1 MSDIGTHRQV
11 VDSERF
17 STGYDATYQRK
28 PSKPGKTVYVCRDGK
43 MVPKEDVTGFVMC
56 EASVMVADEINAN
69 MRRWESALVA
79 SMGVPAKE
87 LEGRHPNCSIGTAG

>member
-43 MVPKEDVTGFVMC
+43 LVPKEQTNGWVIIEAVTAQANEV
-56 EASVMVADEINAN
+56 NAN
-69 MRRWESALVA
+69 LRQYNEMVLRGL
-79 SMGVPAKE
+79 GVSEEQLSPRAD
-87 LEGRHPNCSIGTAG
+87 G

>member
-43 MVPKEDVTGFVMC
+43 MVSKADVTGFVMC
-56 EASVMVADEINAN
+56 EVAAFLTDEINAN
-69 MRRWESALVA
+69 MRRWNRDIMA
-79 SMGVPAKE
+79 SLGVPAKE